1 MEKILFFVD
10 GEPYLL
16 EEGIETAITLNIT
29 ECVEKIKIRFN
40 DEKPEIRP
48 NMNKIWIML
57 ANDIGASIFSPG
69 RCRKTNFS
77 ISSFESTFSREV
89 KVFLDTLYPYNTE
102 HSEAKRAY
110 TERKRILRKDLSPY
124 VLSRIKKNYSRV
136 RFSHH

>member
-1 MEKILFFVD
+1 MERILFFVD

-16 EEGIETAITLNIT
+16 EDGIETAITLNIT
-29 ECVEKIKIRFN
+29 ECVEKIKIRFK
-40 DEKPEIRP
+40 DKKPEIRP

-89 KVFLDTLYPYNTE
+89 KAFLDTLYPYNTE
-102 HSEAKRAY
+102 QAEAKRDY
-110 TERKRILRKDLSPY
+110 TE
-124 VLSRIKKNYSRV
+124 KKEFCEKSYLHM
-136 RFSHH
+136 F